1 MNTLPEISEADA
13 TGKVAD
19 LYETIRAE
27 TGSRLVNY
35 IWRHLATIDGAADWA
50 WSFTRLNDSSNLAQE
65 IGQRAD
71 QAASRVAQLA
81 PLETPITIN
90 TEVQAILRVYNANNA
105 ANLARVMLLRQG
117 LRASAAS
124 AHEVPPTAPSM
135 APAMPKGK
143 ELPPLPAYSAIA
155 PEEHELIDR
164 MVAAGPAVDSGITP
178 SLWRHLTVRPGL
190 LARLA
195 GPMETTLATA
205 AFRDGF
211 TEVRERAASAAT
223 TQSITLPGPV
233 HFDRIAVLDSLDHF
247 TYRIAELAIAGRIAT
262 LWSEV
267 KEND

>member
-13 TGKVAD
+13 TGKIAD

-50 WSFTRLNDSSNLAQE
+50 WSFTRLNDSSNLAKQ
-65 IGQRAD
+65 IDQSAN
-71 QAASRVAQLA
+71 QAAFRVAQIA

-90 TEVQAILRVYNANNA
+90 SEVQAILRVYDANNA

-117 LRASAAS
+117 LRASADS
-124 AHEVPPTAPSM
+124 AREAPPTAHST
-135 APAMPKGK
+135 APAMPKGQ
-143 ELPPLPAYSAIA
+143 ELPPLPAYSAISS
-155 PEEHELIDR
+155 EERELIDR
-164 MVAAGPAVDSGITP
+164 MVAAGPAVDCGITP
-178 SLWRHLTVRPGL
+178 SLWRHLTVQPGL

-195 GPMETTLATA
+195 GPMEKTLALA

-211 TEVRERAASAAT
+211 TEVRERATSAAS
-223 TQSITLPGPV
+223 TQSITLPGPI
-233 HFDRIAVLDSLDHF
+233 HFDRIAVRDSLDRF
-247 TYRIAELAIAGRIAT
+247 THRIAELAIAGRIAT

-267 KEND
+267 K